1 MVICLT
7 VLLAVLLVL
16 RLNLVA
22 RLAENRAL
30 VLDHQADRLAAQAG
44 ELSTALHHQELL
56 RRSLAHRASHD
67 PLTGLANRALLI
79 DALQAA
85 VAAPGPLPPALLL
98 LDLDDFKD
106 VNDTYG
112 HPVGDEL
119 LVAVAGRLRDLVPPG
134 RTLAR
139 LGGDEFALV
148 LTNAT
153 PDTATT
159 LAHRIRTALAHP
171 YRIGDRE
178 LHLTTS
184 IGILAGLPPTT
195 PTDALRDADLALY
208 TAKAHGKNHT
218 TLFHPDLRTA
228 HLHHTT
234 LATGLRHARTR
245 GELTLHYQ
253 PVIDLATGTTHAL
266 EALLRWTP
274 TAGRPIPPDVFI
286 PIAENTGLITDL
298 GHWALTQA
306 ITDATPWHHHH
317 GTALTVNI
325 SGRQLRDPA
334 FPHTVLDTLARHH
347 LPPHALILEITESM
361 LLATTPTETQRITT
375 LLSDL
380 RTHGIRIALDDFGTG
395 YSSLAYLRTLPVDIL
410 KIDRSFTTPPTAAD
424 HPQTRAFTKAI
435 LELSASLGLD
445 TIVEG
450 VETPDQAAL
459 LRQLGA
465 PHAQGYL
472 FSPPV
477 PAPHIDELL
486 HTTPWQHVA

>member
-1 MVICLT
+1 MT
-7 VLLAVLLVL
+7 
-16 RLNLVA
+16 
-22 RLAENRAL
+22 
-30 VLDHQADRLAAQAG
+30 
-44 ELSTALHHQELL
+44 
-56 RRSLAHRASHD
+56 
-67 PLTGLANRALLI
+67 
-79 DALQAA
+79 
-85 VAAPGPLPPALLL
+85 
-98 LDLDDFKD
+98 
-106 VNDTYG
+106 
-112 HPVGDEL
+112 
-119 LVAVAGRLRDLVPPG
+119 
-134 RTLAR
+134 
-139 LGGDEFALV
+139 
-148 LTNAT
+148 
-153 PDTATT
+153 
-159 LAHRIRTALAHP
+159 
-171 YRIGDRE
+171 
-178 LHLTTS
+178 
-184 IGILAGLPPTT
+184 
-195 PTDALRDADLALY
+195 
-208 TAKAHGKNHT
+208 
-218 TLFHPDLRTA
+218 
-228 HLHHTT
+228 
-234 LATGLRHARTR
+234 
-245 GELTLHYQ
+245 
-253 PVIDLATGTTHAL
+253 TGTTHAL

-274 TAGRPIPPDVFI
+274 HHRPPHPPDVFI

-298 GHWALTQA
+298 GHWALNQA
-306 ITDATPWHHHH
+306 ITDATPWHQRH

-347 LPPHALILEITESM
+347 LPPHALILEITEST
-361 LLATTPTETQRITT
+361 LLATTPAETHRITT
-375 LLSDL
+375 LLTDL

-477 PAPHIDELL
+477 PAPRIDELL